1 MTNHKLCL
9 FCMILMTAQNPSW
22 NGIWLNYT
30 EVSIWMLLNC
40 NKPQW
45 GWKTLPVENKWEHIL
60 WSIVHS
66 SMLFNKSSLVIGPS
80 WLRSISHLFGQSV
93 IFPKHHPKKSTSA
106 IYLKAADVA
115 TVKCVKSF
123 HGMKICCPL
132 KNLIKFFKSNSR

>member
-1 MTNHKLCL
+1 MKNFTCGEQVGAYI
-9 FCMILMTAQNPSW
+9 M
-22 NGIWLNYT
+22 
-30 EVSIWMLLNC
+30 
-40 NKPQW
+40 
-45 GWKTLPVENKWEHIL
+45 EHCEF
-60 WSIVHS
+60 
-66 SMLFNKSSLVIGPS
+66 FNAFQQIFVVIGPS

>member
-1 MTNHKLCL
+1 MKNLTCGEQEGAYLMEHCAFFNAFQQIFVGDRTILAEKYFTLIRSGKL
-9 FCMILMTAQNPSW
+9 FC
-22 NGIWLNYT
+22 
-30 EVSIWMLLNC
+30 
-40 NKPQW
+40 
-45 GWKTLPVENKWEHIL
+45 
-60 WSIVHS
+60 
-66 SMLFNKSSLVIGPS
+66 
-80 WLRSISHLFGQSV
+80 QSV